1 MGSQG
6 HEDAAWLFFC
16 DVLCSDTCKRTLSD
30 LLS

>member
-16 DVLCSDTCKRTLSD
+16 GRLCSDTCKVTLSD
-30 LLS
+30 LLT